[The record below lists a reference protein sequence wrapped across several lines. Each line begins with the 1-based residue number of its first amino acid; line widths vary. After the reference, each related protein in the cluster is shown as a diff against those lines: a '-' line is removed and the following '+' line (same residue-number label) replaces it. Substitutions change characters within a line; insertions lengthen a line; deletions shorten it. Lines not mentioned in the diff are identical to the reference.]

1 MEADEID
8 GIGDAYGA
16 TMFTNLVTLTPML
29 VTNLVTEKQQ
39 VSPNLI
45 NLINQICV

>member
-1 MEADEID
+1 VADEID
-8 GIGDAYGA
+8 EIGDEIGTAIL
-16 TMFTNLVTLTPML
+16 TILVTPSRIL
-29 VTNLVTEKQQ
+29 VTILVTKRQQ

>member
-1 MEADEID
+1 VWLTRLTRLVTRLGLPIL
-8 GIGDAYGA
+8 
-16 TMFTNLVTLTPML
+16 TNLVTPSLMF

-45 NLINQICV
+45 NLIKQICV

>member
-1 MEADEID
+1 MADEID
-8 GIGDAYGA
+8 EIGDEIG
-16 TMFTNLVTLTPML
+16 TPILTNLVTPNRIL

-39 VSPNLI
+39 VIPNLI

>member
-1 MEADEID
+1 VADEID
-8 GIGDAYGA
+8 EIGDEIEAPIL
-16 TMFTNLVTLTPML
+16 TNLVTPDRIL